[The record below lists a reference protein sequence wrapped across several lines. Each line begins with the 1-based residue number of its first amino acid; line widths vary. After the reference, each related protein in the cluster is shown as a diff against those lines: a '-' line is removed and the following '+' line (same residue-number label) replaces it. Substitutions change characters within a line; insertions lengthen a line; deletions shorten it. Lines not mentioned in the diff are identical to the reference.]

1 MGTEINFQNQKDQK
15 SQFHYKMNKK
25 LDKTR
30 DICDNKDMN
39 NEINEYFEN
48 VELYEEYDGYF
59 CSVPDV
65 ITITRVIF
73 EN

>member
-1 MGTEINFQNQKDQK
+1 
-15 SQFHYKMNKK
+15 MNKK